1 MSLTRLCSLRF
12 KRTRIIQIARIAL
25 WAWLLENKNINRK
38 NTLWANSHASSF
50 DVKIWL
56 YDYVSKL
63 YDSHSHIFP
72 SEQFLLFAL
81 WAINSDKPLL
91 EV

>member
-12 KRTRIIQIARIAL
+12 KRTQIIQIARIAL
-25 WAWLLENKNINRK
+25 WVWLLENKNINRK
-38 NTLWANSHASSF
+38 NILWANSHASSF
-50 DVKIWL
+50 DGKIWL

-72 SEQFLLFAL
+72 SEQFQLFAL